1 MKRRDSGDRH
11 DPGGATS
18 RRRARALAAYDAVK
32 AMRTVPIGKTAIIAI
47 AAAAAAS
54 MLAVLAIQVP
64 VTALL
69 LKLLKSLV

>member
-1 MKRRDSGDRH
+1 M
-11 DPGGATS
+11 
-18 RRRARALAAYDAVK
+18 
-32 AMRTVPIGKTAIIAI
+32 PIGKTVIIAI